1 VIAVGA
7 LYAVLLSLRLD
18 LGRDGSSF
26 GSAIAVTSFALA
38 WSVVVG
44 CCSRKRCPG
53 RSSRPVSDATSKR
66 RAVAYMGGML
76 ALGLAPVFIA
86 AWFVDHMGTPTFLA
100 FGPLPGLPV
109 ISLWDAD

>member
-1 VIAVGA
+1 
-7 LYAVLLSLRLD
+7 
-18 LGRDGSSF
+18 
-26 GSAIAVTSFALA
+26 
-38 WSVVVG
+38 
-44 CCSRKRCPG
+44 
-53 RSSRPVSDATSKR
+53 
-66 RAVAYMGGML
+66 MGGML